1 MRGVLNLRAACAS
14 QVSAALAEKL
24 DINRF
29 DEFKVQIRAILADIE
44 DRLRDW
50 WVAPVIA
57 HQNASVAQVRKP
69 ALG

>member
-1 MRGVLNLRAACAS
+1 M
-14 QVSAALAEKL
+14 AEKL